1 MNPCYSEMQP
11 NSKQANMPRPDQNVL
26 VTGGSGFVGTALIRR
41 LLAQGCSVRAISRV
55 PRQAIA
61 VGTETIGQLE
71 WYVGDLENPE
81 HLEKAFAG
89 VSQVFHVAGLVDSA
103 AASYKIER
111 ANVDATRNVCDL
123 SLRGGTNKLI
133 HISTCDVFGL
143 PGRDEVIT
151 ERTSYRAW
159 SEPYPDSKIRAAEI
173 VKGYRDRGLVS
184 TIIHPGWV
192 YGPGDRAFL
201 PALIRQI
208 KSGIMP
214 IWSPKGFQIHLIF
227 IEDLVDAIVRAAD
240 ERAADNE
247 EFLILDDASGVE
259 MADICRRISADLR
272 RVCWMVHVPYA
283 PILSVAWTSQR
294 LTDSGWLRKPMLTTT
309 DVKSFGYRFRYS
321 VAKAKEVLGWS
332 PQTHFEDGIRLA
344 LAWHAQNLAS
354 APHGDAE
361 DSHASDLKSQ

>member
-1 MNPCYSEMQP
+1 M
-11 NSKQANMPRPDQNVL
+11 
-26 VTGGSGFVGTALIRR
+26 
-41 LLAQGCSVRAISRV
+41 
-55 PRQAIA
+55 
-61 VGTETIGQLE
+61 
-71 WYVGDLENPE
+71 
-81 HLEKAFAG
+81 
-89 VSQVFHVAGLVDSA
+89 AGLVDSA

-111 ANVDATRNVCDL
+111 ANADATRNVCDL

-143 PGRDEVIT
+143 PGRDEVTT

-259 MADICRRISADLR
+259 MADICRRISAGLR

-283 PILSVAWTSQR
+283 PISQWR
-294 LTDSGWLRKPMLTTT
+294 GQVSA
-309 DVKSFGYRFRYS
+309 S
-321 VAKAKEVLGWS
+321 
-332 PQTHFEDGIRLA
+332 QIQDGCA
-344 LAWHAQNLAS
+344 NLC
-354 APHGDAE
+354 
-361 DSHASDLKSQ
+361 